1 MSANP
6 STGLLAWTRRALLI
20 AGAIMLVAACNRP
33 ASPPAPNTSTLTPST
48 PAPAADNST
57 PNTAAT
63 EPQTPSAAQS
73 EQPRTN
79 VATDNS
85 SPLPT
90 MSKEEESNSMP
101 QPGQANDHS
110 TTAKDQEP
118 NR

>member
-20 AGAIMLVAACNRP
+20 AGAITLVAACNRP
-33 ASPPAPNTSTLTPST
+33 ASPPAPNTSTL
-48 PAPAADNST
+48 AADNSA
-57 PNTAAT
+57 PSAAAT
-63 EPQTPSAAQS
+63 EPQTPSADQR